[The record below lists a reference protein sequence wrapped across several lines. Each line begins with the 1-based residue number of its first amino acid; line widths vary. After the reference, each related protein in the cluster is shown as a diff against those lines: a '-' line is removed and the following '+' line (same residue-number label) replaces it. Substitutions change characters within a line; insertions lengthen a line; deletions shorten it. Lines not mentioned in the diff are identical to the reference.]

1 MDLLWIYYI
10 RSIHIKTS
18 YDIIEDSM
26 TEFKDIVYILE
37 KSENFYFIIGEK
49 IVNSNLKIQSTLL
62 ELADFFNINDNIV
75 IEFWINDRIYHP
87 NDNIRLVDLGFNP
100 QINIIEIIKSEYIH
114 INSPNLYCS
123 LRDEIRP
130 IQEIE
135 TIRFNLYN
143 NSKLIH
149 VWKILLENLN
159 KIEQDLSKSFNFRNN
174 IADNKYEKATIEQ
187 IRNEIVELTESYLAE
202 IKRKLKKIE

>member
-18 YDIIEDSM
+18 YDIIKDSM

-100 QINIIEIIKSEYIH
+100 QINIIEIARSKYVH

-123 LRDEIRP
+123 SRDRIRP
-130 IQEIE
+130 MQEIE
-135 TIRFNLYN
+135 TTRFILYN
-143 NSKLIH
+143 NSKIIY
-149 VWKILLENLN
+149 VWKTLLENLN
-159 KIEQDLSKSFNFRNN
+159 KIEQDLSKSFIFRKN
-174 IADNKYEKATIEQ
+174 IADNKYENATIE
-187 IRNEIVELTESYLAE
+187 
-202 IKRKLKKIE
+202 